1 MSQSGL
7 PKFRMADIE
16 THSHLMEMAKDEA
29 RLIMT
34 NDPSLNSQQGK
45 ALRNLLY
52 IMGADEYIKLLSV
65 G

>member
-1 MSQSGL
+1 
-7 PKFRMADIE
+7 MADIE
-16 THSHLMEMAKDEA
+16 TQSHLMEMAKDEA